1 MRDAI
6 KDFSACKEPVM
17 AERITTLLQDR
28 LPLDPDRRLKVPAI
42 RPEDDMVT
50 VRRRL
55 GRYLYDSLAK
65 DTDRETLAVG
75 TANMIWPGC
84 EPVDRETDAEIA
96 RDLRR
101 TESKTGSPAIALHHP
116 AGRIIIIGL
125 GPHKPMLARIDYRY
139 RLSKRTVDTVSLP
152 SLLAARM
159 IMEHMANPDPEGPIR
174 DLLTDDRHTWQYFR
188 TNMDRRFEGVD
199 GLVVSCNTR
208 GVSLPDPPEAGDAKA
223 LLAWTVGAGLI
234 GLDCDDERAKR
245 LLAERLEWVR
255 WTAELRLA
263 AETILRVE
271 SDWRMNRDLARR
283 TEAGVSATVFED
295 KKHRDPK
302 HDKAGQAS
310 PFAMD
315 FDRIEVDD
323 DVDLALFARLGAEWE
338 ALKPAVPMSG
348 TRAALRFRYTGR
360 HRADG
365 VYHTG
370 LRAIAIDPRH
380 PESFGHELMHHLDH
394 TWGPTDLSLDPLFRP
409 LLDHYRETV
418 DTARMKGA
426 NPDRWLAPAEAFA
439 RAGEIWLHM
448 RLDGA
453 ENSLLSDGG
462 HYETDW
468 AYAPYRDRWNE
479 IGTVFDRLFA

>member
-1 MRDAI
+1 MD
-6 KDFSACKEPVM
+6 
-17 AERITTLLQDR
+17 
-28 LPLDPDRRLKVPAI
+28 
-42 RPEDDMVT
+42 
-50 VRRRL
+50 
-55 GRYLYDSLAK
+55 GR
-65 DTDRETLAVG
+65 G
-75 TANMIWPGC
+75 
-84 EPVDRETDAEIA
+84 
-96 RDLRR
+96 
-101 TESKTGSPAIALHHP
+101 
-116 AGRIIIIGL
+116 
-125 GPHKPMLARIDYRY
+125 
-139 RLSKRTVDTVSLP
+139 
-152 SLLAARM
+152 
-159 IMEHMANPDPEGPIR
+159 
-174 DLLTDDRHTWQYFR
+174 
-188 TNMDRRFEGVD
+188 
-199 GLVVSCNTR
+199 
-208 GVSLPDPPEAGDAKA
+208 
-223 LLAWTVGAGLI
+223 GAI
-234 GLDCDDERAKR
+234 GLDCDDARVKG

-302 HDKAGQAS
+302 HDEAGQAS

-323 DVDLALFARLGAEWE
+323 DVDLDLFARLGVEWE
-338 ALKPAVPMSG
+338 ALRPVVPVSG
-348 TRAALRFRYTGR
+348 ARAALRFRYTGR

-370 LRAIAIDPRH
+370 LRAIAIDPRR
-380 PESFGHELMHHLDH
+380 PASFGHELMHHLDH

-409 LLDHYRETV
+409 LLDRYRETV
-418 DTARMKGA
+418 DTARMKGS

-468 AYAPYRDRWNE
+468 AYAPYRGRWDE
-479 IGTVFDRLFA
+479 IGAVFDRLFA

>member
-1 MRDAI
+1 
-6 KDFSACKEPVM
+6 M

-28 LPLDPDRRLKVPAI
+28 LPLDSDRRLKVSAI

-101 TESKTGSPAIALHHP
+101 TESKTGSPTIALHHP
-116 AGRIIIIGL
+116 AGRIILIGL

-152 SLLAARM
+152 SLLAAR
-159 IMEHMANPDPEGPIR
+159 
-174 DLLTDDRHTWQYFR
+174 
-188 TNMDRRFEGVD
+188 TNMDRCFDGIC
-199 GLVVSCNTR
+199 GLVVSCATH
-208 GVSLPDPPEAGDAKA
+208 GVRLPDPPEPGDAKA
-223 LLAWTVGAGLI
+223 LLAWTAGAGAI
-234 GLDCDDERAKR
+234 GLDCDDARVKG

-283 TEAGVSATVFED
+283 TEAGASATVFED

-302 HDKAGQAS
+302 HDEAGQAS
-310 PFAMD
+310 PFAAD
-315 FDRIEVDD
+315 FDRIEVED
-323 DVDLALFARLGAEWE
+323 DVDLDLFARLGVEWE
-338 ALKPAVPMSG
+338 ALRPVVPVSG
-348 TRAALRFRYTGR
+348 ARAALRFRYTGR

-365 VYHTG
+365 IYHTG
-370 LRAIAIDPRH
+370 LDAIAIDPRR
-380 PESFGHELMHHLDH
+380 PVSFGHELMHHLDH
-394 TWGPTDLSLDPLFRP
+394 TWGRP
-409 LLDHYRETV
+409 
-418 DTARMKGA
+418 
-426 NPDRWLAPAEAFA
+426 
-439 RAGEIWLHM
+439 I
-448 RLDGA
+448 
-453 ENSLLSDGG
+453 
-462 HYETDW
+462 
-468 AYAPYRDRWNE
+468 
-479 IGTVFDRLFA
+479 

>member
-1 MRDAI
+1 
-6 KDFSACKEPVM
+6 M

-55 GRYLYDSLAK
+55 GRYLYDSFAK

-159 IMEHMANPDPEGPIR
+159 IMGHMAAPDPEGEIR
-174 DLLTDDRHTWQYFR
+174 DMLSDDRHTWRYFR
-188 TNMDRRFEGVD
+188 TNMDRLFDGVD
-199 GLVVSCNTR
+199 GLVVSCNSH
-208 GVSLPDPPEAGDAKA
+208 GVGLPDPPEPGDARA
-223 LLAWTVGAGLI
+223 LLAWTIVAGAI
-234 GLDCDDERAKR
+234 GLDCDDARAKG

-263 AETILRVE
+263 AEAILRVE

-283 TEAGVSATVFED
+283 MEAGASATVFED

-302 HDKAGQAS
+302 HDEAGQAS
-310 PFAMD
+310 PFAAD

-323 DVDLALFARLGAEWE
+323 DVDLDLFARLGVEWE
-338 ALKPAVPMSG
+338 ALRPITPVSG

-365 VYHTG
+365 VYHAG
-370 LRAIAIDPRH
+370 LHAIAIDPRH
-380 PESFGHELMHHLDH
+380 PASFGHELMHHLDH
-394 TWGPTDLSLDPLFRP
+394 TWGATDLSLDPLFRP
-409 LLDHYRETV
+409 LLDRYRETV
-418 DTARMKGA
+418 DTTRMKGSD
-426 NPDRWLAPAEAFA
+426 PDRWLAPTEAFA
-439 RAGEIWLHM
+439 RAGEIWLRM
-448 RLDGA
+448 RLGK
-453 ENSLLSDGG
+453 DGG
-462 HYETDW
+462 LLAPEEHYRTDW
-468 AYAPYRDRWNE
+468 AYAPYRGQWDG
-479 IGTVFDRLFA
+479 IGIVFDRLFA

>member
-1 MRDAI
+1 MR
-6 KDFSACKEPVM
+6 VV
-17 AERITTLLQDR
+17 TLLQDR
-28 LPLDPDRRLKVPAI
+28 LPLDPDRRLKVPII
-42 RPEDDMVT
+42 RPGDDMVA

-55 GRYLYDSLAK
+55 GRYLYDSMEK
-65 DTDRETLAVG
+65 DTDRKALAEA
-75 TANMIWPGC
+75 TANAIWPGC
-84 EPVDRETDAEIA
+84 TPIDRDTDAEIA
-96 RDLRR
+96 RDLKR
-101 TESKTGSPAIALHHP
+101 TESKAGSPAIALRHP
-116 AGRIIIIGL
+116 AGRILIIGL
-125 GPHKPMLARIDYRY
+125 GPHKPMPARIDYRY
-139 RLSKRTVDTVSLP
+139 RISKRTADTVSLP

-188 TNMDRRFEGVD
+188 TNMNRRLEGVD
-199 GLVVSCNTR
+199 GLVVSCNIR

-223 LLAWTVGAGLI
+223 LLAWTAVAGLI
-234 GLDCDDERAKR
+234 GLDCDDERAKV

-271 SDWRMNRDLARR
+271 SDWRMNRDLAHR
-283 TEAGVSATVFED
+283 TESGISATVFED

-302 HDKAGQAS
+302 HDAAGQAS

-338 ALKPAVPMSG
+338 AVKPAVPVSG

-370 LRAIAIDPRH
+370 LDAIAVDPRH
-380 PESFGHELMHHLDH
+380 PASFGHELMHHLDH
-394 TWGPTDLSLDPLFRP
+394 TWGGTDLSLDPLFRP

-418 DTARMKGA
+418 DVSRMKGA

-462 HYETDW
+462 HYGTDW
-468 AYAPYRDRWNE
+468 AYAPYRDRRDE
-479 IGTVFDRLFA
+479 ITSVFDRLFA

>member
-1 MRDAI
+1 
-6 KDFSACKEPVM
+6 M

-116 AGRIIIIGL
+116 AGRIILIGL

-159 IMEHMANPDPEGPIR
+159 IMGHMANPDPEGPIR

-234 GLDCDDERAKR
+234 GLDCDDERAKG